1 MAVPRPDIDPAR
13 NPASWATHVP
23 PAERAAVLRTFI
35 GPDGGLRQIPAKHSK
50 RLIVLDLLAGQFT
63 PGQRYTEVQVN
74 AILRGYHDDVAALRR
89 YLVEN
94 GFMDREAGWY
104 WRIGGSLEPSDP
116 L

>member
-1 MAVPRPDIDPAR
+1 MAAERPDIDPAR

-23 PAERAAVLRTFI
+23 ASERDAVLRTFL

-50 RLIVLDLLAGQFT
+50 RLIVLDLLAQQFT
-63 PGQRYTEVQVN
+63 PGERYTEVEVN
-74 AILRGYHDDVAALRR
+74 TILRAYHDDVAALRR
-89 YLVEN
+89 YLIEN

-104 WRIGGSLEPSDP
+104 WRIGGSLDLTGP